1 MLNVCRGY
9 EYISTLCHDI
19 MLRTIVQDSGWTE
32 NEVAG
37 ATQFSSKTLVLM
49 QVETPTV
56 DRIRFIICV
65 QRPTSAV
72 LAYNK
77 TPHFY
82 LPQTAVKGIPGIL

>member
-1 MLNVCRGY
+1 
-9 EYISTLCHDI
+9 
-19 MLRTIVQDSGWTE
+19 MLRTIVHDSGWTE

-65 QRPTSAV
+65 QRLTAAV

-82 LPQTAVKGIPGIL
+82 LPQTAVKGIPGIF